1 MIASMSSEPEAIDP
15 PSRIST
21 DEELSRTLVQL
32 NRLSE
37 DTAEQINDLMR
48 SLHIRFAEAALQLGA
63 LSQAEL
69 DDAQEWMNREGLG
82 RPQGLIEEVLRRT
95 AGKRDTI
102 LWERDQL
109 EPSAGIIL
117 VHQPDHPHCESVR
130 SLRTELLLRC
140 KGRRGAGIMA
150 ILSPCDGE
158 GRSLLAAELAIAFA
172 QLERRTLLVD
182 ADLRKPSQHR
192 LFGADN
198 DMGLAQALTNGGPH
212 HFHGVKGLPEMTLMT
227 SGEVPQN
234 ALELLSGRP
243 FERAMAQWRRS
254 FEFVILDTPPTTQYS
269 DALAIASAAGN
280 VLMLGRAESTR
291 FSDLNEI
298 CRNLSSTQSHIH
310 GAVINR
316 F

>member
-1 MIASMSSEPEAIDP
+1 M
-15 PSRIST
+15 ST
-21 DEELSRTLVQL
+21 DEELARTLVQL
-32 NRLSE
+32 NRLSQ
-37 DTAEQINDLMR
+37 DTAERINDLMS

-63 LSQAEL
+63 LSQGEL
-69 DDAQEWMNREGLG
+69 DEAQEWMNREGLG
-82 RPQGLIEEVLRRT
+82 KPQGLIEEVLRRT
-95 AGKRDTI
+95 ASKRDVI

-109 EPSAGIIL
+109 EPSTEIIL
-117 VHQPDHPHCESVR
+117 AHQPDHAHCESIR

-140 KGRRGAGIMA
+140 KGGRGAGIMA
-150 ILSPCDGE
+150 LLSPCNGE

-182 ADLRKPSQHR
+182 ADLRKPRQHH

-198 DMGLAQALTNGGPH
+198 EIGLAQALTSGGPH

-234 ALELLSGRP
+234 PLELVSGRG
-243 FERAMAQWRRS
+243 FERAMGQWRRN

-269 DALAIASAAGN
+269 DALAIAATAGN
-280 VLMLGRAESTR
+280 VLVLGRAASTR